1 LFEGGL
7 HPSFGVDALSAFFL
21 AVLATVAVPVLIYM
35 RGYLRGA
42 HHGDVIA
49 ALTFLFIG
57 ALVLVVTARDILTF
71 LAGWELMTLIPAAI
85 ILVNRADR
93 PTRRTAFIYLA
104 VTHVGGVGVWVT
116 LLQLTFVGRP
126 SGVIATVVLVTAAL
140 VGFGTKAGLMPFHS
154 WLPRA
159 HPSAPSPVSALM
171 SGVMIKVALY
181 GLIRV
186 ILASGINP
194 VVWGESLLALGVLSA
209 IGGVVYALFQHE
221 LKQLLAFHS
230 IENIGIIAMGLGSWL
245 VLEGQG
251 QRFWGGVAFVAAM
264 LHVLNHAVFKS
275 LLFMGAGAIERATQA
290 HDLDHIGGL
299 FRRMPWTGGT
309 FLIGSMAIAGL
320 PPLNGFV
327 SEWLTFQSL
336 IHGAGLNGIYGV
348 SCALAAA
355 GLAATAALAVLCFV
369 KVCGLVLLGAPRTD
383 RARDAKEVAISMRIG
398 MAMLAGLCVLLGVA
412 PGLWLSNLPGT
423 GGLPA
428 VSVFVLIAGFTALLT
443 WVRGAR
449 TAAPAPAWTSGQ
461 TIDLSLGWTSSG
473 FTKPLRLGWQWLL
486 RPQNEVAVVR
496 SHAIVRSVTY
506 RGDVPHLFDTAFYS
520 PLLKRAAAWTG
531 HVRRL
536 QSGSLRTY
544 SIYLSALVVFALALL
559 RLGLL

>member
-1 LFEGGL
+1 MFEGGL
-7 HPSFGVDALSAFFL
+7 HPSFGVDALSGFFL
-21 AVLATVAVPVLIYM
+21 AVLATIAVPVLIYM
-35 RGYLRGA
+35 RGYLRGT
-42 HHGDVIA
+42 HHGSAIA

-57 ALVLVVTARDILTF
+57 ALVLVVTARDIVTF
-71 LAGWELMTLIPAAI
+71 LAGWEVMTLIPAAI

-104 VTHVGGVGVWVT
+104 VTHVGGVGVWLT

-194 VVWGESLLALGVLSA
+194 VVWGESLLALGVVSA

-245 VLEGQG
+245 LLEGQG
-251 QRFWGGVAFVAAM
+251 QRFWSGVAFVAAM

-290 HDLDHIGGL
+290 HDLD
-299 FRRMPWTGGT
+299 
-309 FLIGSMAIAGL
+309 
-320 PPLNGFV
+320 
-327 SEWLTFQSL
+327 
-336 IHGAGLNGIYGV
+336 
-348 SCALAAA
+348 
-355 GLAATAALAVLCFV
+355 
-369 KVCGLVLLGAPRTD
+369 
-383 RARDAKEVAISMRIG
+383 RI
-398 MAMLAGLCVLLGVA
+398 
-412 PGLWLSNLPGT
+412 

-428 VSVFVLIAGFTALLT
+428 VSVFILIVGFTALLT

-486 RPQNEVAVVR
+486 RPQNELAVVR

-506 RGDVPHLFDTAFYS
+506 RGDVPHLFDTALYS
-520 PLLKRAAAWTG
+520 PLLKTAAAWTG

>member
-1 LFEGGL
+1 MFEGGL
-7 HPSFGVDALSAFFL
+7 HPSFGVDPLSAFFL
-21 AVLATVAVPVLIYM
+21 AVLATIAIPVLIYM
-35 RGYLRGA
+35 RGYLRGT
-42 HHGDVIA
+42 HHGAAVA
-49 ALTFLFIG
+49 ALTLLFIG

-71 LAGWELMTLIPAAI
+71 LAGWELMTLIPAGI
-85 ILVNRADR
+85 ILVNCADR

-104 VTHVGGVGVWVT
+104 ITHVGGVGVWVT
-116 LLQLTFVGRP
+116 LLQLTFIGPP
-126 SGVIATVVLVTAAL
+126 SGAIATGVFVAAAL
-140 VGFGTKAGLMPFHS
+140 IGFGTKAGLMPFHS

-194 VVWGESLLALGVLSA
+194 VVWGEALLALGVLSA
-209 IGGVVYALFQHE
+209 IGGVVYALFQRE

-245 VLEGQG
+245 LLEGQG
-251 QRFWGGVAFVAAM
+251 QRFWGGVAFIAAM
-264 LHVLNHAVFKS
+264 LHVLNHAVFKG

-290 HDLDHIGGL
+290 HDLDRVGGL
-299 FRRMPWTGGT
+299 LRRMPWTGGT

-336 IHGAGLNGIYGV
+336 IHGAGLHGIYGV

-398 MAMLAGLCVLLGVA
+398 MALLAGLCVLLGVA
-412 PGLWLSNLPGT
+412 PGLWLSTLQGT

-428 VSVFVLIAGFTALLT
+428 VWVFILITGFTALLA

-449 TAAPAPAWTSGQ
+449 TAAPAPAWTCGQ
-461 TIDLSLGWTSSG
+461 TVQPSFDWTSSG
-473 FTKPLRLGWQWLL
+473 FTKALRLSWQWLI

-506 RGDVPHLFDTAFYS
+506 RGDVPHLFDTALYS
-520 PLLKRAAAWTG
+520 PLIKRASVWTG
-531 HVRRL
+531 QVRRL

>member
-1 LFEGGL
+1 
-7 HPSFGVDALSAFFL
+7 
-21 AVLATVAVPVLIYM
+21 
-35 RGYLRGA
+35 
-42 HHGDVIA
+42 
-49 ALTFLFIG
+49 
-57 ALVLVVTARDILTF
+57 
-71 LAGWELMTLIPAAI
+71 
-85 ILVNRADR
+85 
-93 PTRRTAFIYLA
+93 
-104 VTHVGGVGVWVT
+104 
-116 LLQLTFVGRP
+116 
-126 SGVIATVVLVTAAL
+126 
-140 VGFGTKAGLMPFHS
+140 
-154 WLPRA
+154 
-159 HPSAPSPVSALM
+159 M

-245 VLEGQG
+245 LLEGQG
-251 QRFWGGVAFVAAM
+251 QRFWSGVAFVAAM

-275 LLFMGAGAIERATQA
+275 LLFMGAGAIERATQTR
-290 HDLDHIGGL
+290 DLDRIGGL
-299 FRRMPWTGGT
+299 LRRMPWTGGT

-336 IHGAGLNGIYGV
+336 IHGAGLNGIYGI

-355 GLAATAALAVLCFV
+355 GLAATAALAVMCFV

-412 PGLWLSNLPGT
+412 PGLWLSTLPGT

-428 VSVFVLIAGFTALLT
+428 VSVFVLITGFTGLLI

-449 TAAPAPAWTSGQ
+449 TAAPAPAWASGQ

-486 RPQNEVAVVR
+486 HPQNEVAVVR

-506 RGDVPHLFDTAFYS
+506 RGDVPHLFDTVFYS

-531 HVRRL
+531 HVSRL

-544 SIYLSALVVFALALL
+544 SIYLSVLVVFALALL